1 MSKAIGR
8 IYGVGTKSPYGYE
21 TDYMKYLQGY
31 NPYDYEQTLRNM
43 SQPYA
48 DISANPEYNYIPQVV
63 TNQNNYNGSE
73 LVLQPDTLTN
83 QGVQYAQNNV
93 ANITTDANYTQPV
106 DYSLYGDDFSKEF
119 IDQMLND
126 LRFQQVMM
134 NRTQENEGGYSNH
147 PNDRGGET
155 RYGISSRWY
164 PDEDIANLTRERANA
179 ILYRDY
185 WLKPHIN
192 KLPDEFADIVFD
204 DGVVQG
210 QPTAIKNLQRALG
223 THADGII
230 GPNTLSAFE
239 NANYNTVRR
248 NFIRNVNNVEDEYL
262 RNDPSQ
268 RVFEKGHRDRFNKY

>member
-1 MSKAIGR
+1 
-8 IYGVGTKSPYGYE
+8 
-21 TDYMKYLQGY
+21 
-31 NPYDYEQTLRNM
+31 
-43 SQPYA
+43 
-48 DISANPEYNYIPQVV
+48 
-63 TNQNNYNGSE
+63 
-73 LVLQPDTLTN
+73 
-83 QGVQYAQNNV
+83 
-93 ANITTDANYTQPV
+93 
-106 DYSLYGDDFSKEF
+106 
-119 IDQMLND
+119 
-126 LRFQQVMM
+126 MM